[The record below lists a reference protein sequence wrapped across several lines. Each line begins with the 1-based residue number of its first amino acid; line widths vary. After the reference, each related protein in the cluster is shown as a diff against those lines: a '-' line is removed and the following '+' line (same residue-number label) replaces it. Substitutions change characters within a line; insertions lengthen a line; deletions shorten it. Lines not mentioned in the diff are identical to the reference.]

1 MMHGASVS
9 EIVKHLLSVLRKK
22 DADLSSIFLD
32 SLKKVSFKDEIYLS
46 FRINLA
52 EICSFIM
59 SIFFLV
65 FI

>member
-1 MMHGASVS
+1 MHGASVS

-22 DADLSSIFLD
+22 DADLSRIFLD

-46 FRINLA
+46 FRINMA

>member
-46 FRINLA
+46 FRINMA